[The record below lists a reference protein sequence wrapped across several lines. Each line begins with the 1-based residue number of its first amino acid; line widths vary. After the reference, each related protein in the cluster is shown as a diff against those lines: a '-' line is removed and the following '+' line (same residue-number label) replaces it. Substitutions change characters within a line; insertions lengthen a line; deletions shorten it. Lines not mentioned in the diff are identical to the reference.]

1 MPFLHTADEQFTNQF
16 FYGSLNLS
24 VPVCAGAAQPHA
36 RPPRPVALVRGD
48 CAYAS
53 SQWRAAF
60 SRRPDWELLP
70 ADASSEDVS
79 RAAVWIDEYESLDWE
94 AVMSPPYR
102 IASSFCVRKGL
113 GRKGAMAERLGAH
126 AARCAHCPLR
136 TQLPETVL
144 VDTYTAFHARP
155 SWLDARSALSEA
167 LSDAHDAVIAGG
179 PAARWILKPSITN
192 KGAGI
197 VFCADFDAVR
207 AAVCAERDVCA
218 WVLQRYEPSPLLLNP
233 RSGSS
238 EGGGARHKF
247 HVRLYV
253 LAVGALDVHI
263 FNEALMLFAPAP
275 FVGAQFDD
283 AAAHLTNSCVGSGH
297 AGWHEN
303 DMVRALSELPALLVR
318 DGIVSDAATGRVW
331 AARAFQDMAL
341 AVAHAF
347 SALDGD
353 VAGYMPAPLC
363 FELYGVDFLLTQD
376 GRAVL
381 LEFNPSPDIAQTGTR
396 LNPVI
401 DALIEGAVRV
411 AIDARVT
418 VDDGSG
424 GAPVGV
430 RLAPPGA
437 AAVVVDVEPKGSAPG
452 GASGI
457 VKDAGAGWAPGSSG
471 AIFDGIDEEGAAL
484 AARVSHAPRHH
495 GWTLVYSKK
504 WRMAH
509 DNMKVAFA

>member
-1 MPFLHTADEQFTNQF
+1 MPFLGSADEQRTNQF
-16 FYGSLNLS
+16 FYAHLS
-24 VPVCAGAAQPHA
+24 IPLHPRAPRHN
-36 RPPRPVALVRGD
+36 RPVALVRGD
-48 CAYAS
+48 CAYAT

-60 SRRPDWELLP
+60 ARRPHWELLP
-70 ADASSEDVS
+70 TDAPAADVS
-79 RAAVWIDEYESLDWE
+79 RASVWIDEYEVLDWE
-94 AVMSPPYR
+94 AIMSPPYR

-113 GRKGAMAERLGAH
+113 GRKGAMAERLAAH
-126 AARCAHCPLR
+126 AARCALCPLR

-167 LSDAHDAVIAGG
+167 LSDAHDAVTAGG

-218 WVLQRYEPSPLLLNP
+218 WVLQRYEPAPLLLNP
-233 RSGSS
+233 RSPRAGD
-238 EGGGARHKF
+238 GAHPAHKF

-253 LAVGALDVHI
+253 LAVGALDVHV
-263 FNEALMLFAPAP
+263 FREALLLFAPAP
-275 FVGAQFDD
+275 FAGAQFDD
-283 AAAHLTNSCVGSGH
+283 AAAHLTNSCVGAGH
-297 AGWHEN
+297 AAWHER
-303 DMVRALSELPALLVR
+303 DMVRALSELPALLAR
-318 DGIVSDAATGRVW
+318 DGVVADAAAGRAW
-331 AARAFQDMAL
+331 AARAFRDMCA

-347 SALDGD
+347 SALEGD

-363 FELYGVDFLLTQD
+363 FEVYGVDFLLTSD

-401 DALIEGAVRV
+401 DAMIEGAVRV
-411 AIDARVT
+411 AVDARVT

-424 GAPVGV
+424 GAVAAGV
-430 RLAPPGA
+430 RLAPPDA
-437 AAVVVDVEPKGSAPG
+437 AAVIVDVEPT
-452 GASGI
+452 GAARGDATG
-457 VKDAGAGWAPGSSG
+457 VVQGAGADWAPGSSG
-471 AIFDGIDEEGAAL
+471 AIFDGIDAEGAAL
-484 AARVSHAPRHH
+484 AARVSLAPNFH
-495 GWTLVYSKK
+495 GFALAYSKK

-509 DNMKVAFA
+509 DNMRVAFA